1 MSEKTL
7 RKTKSNINLEFEYG
21 NETLLPK
28 EASIILDKILGK
40 QSEPS
45 RMDFIRRKF
54 PEWEIISIEKEV
66 ETAKKIFRKEHPELF
81 ENRLSID
88 EIIREELLA
97 HKISNYL
104 NRRTEL
110 KNELIF
116 EYIRGL
122 KELNNRK
129 LESLFYEINNII
141 IELKHKDIEEQK
153 LVKIDTILTWTQN
166 ELLNQLSKEMGIC
179 KDSILSW
186 LLDKELKIIN
196 ENYIVRS

>member
-81 ENRLSID
+81 ENRLTID

-104 NRRTEL
+104 NRRTKL

-129 LESLFYEINNII
+129 LESLFYEINNIT

-166 ELLNQLSKEMGIC
+166 ELLNQLSKDMGIC

-186 LLDKELKIIN
+186 LLDKELKRIN

>member
-81 ENRLSID
+81 ENRLTID

-104 NRRTEL
+104 NRRTKL

-186 LLDKELKIIN
+186 LLDKELKRIN
-196 ENYIVRS
+196 ENDIVRS